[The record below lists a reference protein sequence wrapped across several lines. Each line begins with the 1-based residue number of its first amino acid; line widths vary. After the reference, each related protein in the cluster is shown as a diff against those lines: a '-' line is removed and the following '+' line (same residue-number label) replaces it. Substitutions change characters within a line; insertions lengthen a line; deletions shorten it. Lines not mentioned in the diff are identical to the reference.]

1 VGFEMFKNVYRKKE
15 GNFMKVSIFG
25 AVSAIGFATMG
36 FFPSIAVAESTSIQ
50 GTYKAVLVHEP
61 RELGGITYHQF
72 ATITLRTVNTGSSLK
87 ISASVRM
94 IFGEWNSNEF
104 LPYEFPDVPMN
115 ILTRQLSMRDNGKDV
130 SLIGTLNREGQIK
143 GDWFASSIG
152 RVGTFVASKTETPIL
167 PVNSLLVNTVTGQ
180 YRGTLVNQNPDSNL
194 PERITMSLVTTQSP
208 VDGEMELKISGNI
221 RFYLGDF
228 GTSEFVETKLSE
240 VQFNYYTRYLTLKTE
255 EYGLTFKGV
264 LDPAGNYMAEV
275 FANGLGSVG
284 KVELKVLK

>member
-1 VGFEMFKNVYRKKE
+1 MKKMKSVLLTVAMSLLTVGVT
-15 GNFMKVSIFG
+15 S
-25 AVSAIGFATMG
+25 FA
-36 FFPSIAVAESTSIQ
+36 AEPTSIQ
-50 GTYKAVLVHEP
+50 GTYKAILIHEP
-61 RELGGITYHQF
+61 REAGAPTYHQY
-72 ATITLRTVNTGSSLK
+72 ATITLRTVNTGSALK

-115 ILTRQLSMRDNGKDV
+115 ILTRQLSIRENGRDV
-130 SLIGTLNREGQIK
+130 SLIGTLNREGQLK

-152 RVGTFVASKTETPIL
+152 RVGTFVASKSEMPIL
-167 PVNSLLVNTVTGQ
+167 PANSILVNTVSGH

-194 PERITMSLVTTQSP
+194 PERLTMSLITTQSA
-208 VDGEMELKISGNI
+208 VDGVADLKISGNV

-264 LDPAGNYMAEV
+264 LDPAGNFQAEV

-284 KVELKVLK
+284 KVELKAAR